1 MLRQKLKKKRH
12 KIKNGRKFGVLI
24 GCVNCTSNGGFMKR
38 EVDAE
43 LFDLLKNTL
52 FALNAIPNQRFRNFS
67 TYDLAAKLT
76 DVLKE
81 AEVWEDISYLIDED
95 PKQN

>member
-1 MLRQKLKKKRH
+1 MRRQ
-12 KIKNGRKFGVLI
+12 F
-24 GCVNCTSNGGFMKR
+24 
-38 EVDAE
+38 DAE
-43 LFDLLKNTL
+43 LFDLLKDTL

-81 AEVWEDISYLIDED
+81 AEVRENISHLLDED